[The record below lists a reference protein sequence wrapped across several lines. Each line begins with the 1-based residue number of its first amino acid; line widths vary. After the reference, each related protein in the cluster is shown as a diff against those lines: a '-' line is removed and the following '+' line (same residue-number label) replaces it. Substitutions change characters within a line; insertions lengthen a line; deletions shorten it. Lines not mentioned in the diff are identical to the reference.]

1 MDDILSVDF
10 SSTVGLIAMVL
21 FTLNILMG
29 LLVSVNYNP
38 QTWWPHRKLP
48 FPFWKL
54 HNWNAYLALSMAV
67 LHPTILLL
75 SPTKGTPFRLVD
87 VLLPL
92 NSPHQTFYNNLGA
105 LTFYLFL
112 FVLTTSYYRP
122 QLRYRPWKKLHYT
135 AYAAAVVMFVHGT
148 LIDPNLKDLPTD
160 FLDGEKVLVEL
171 CFLIVVAASIW
182 RWKYGTE
189 KQRYLKGK
197 AAAQKSGDSREAA
210 GAS

>member
-10 SSTVGLIAMVL
+10 SGTVGLIAMVL

-67 LHPTILLL
+67 LHPTILLFVK
-75 SPTKGTPFRLVD
+75 TKDVHFRLGD
-87 VLLPL
+87 ILLPL

-112 FVLTTSYYRP
+112 FVVTTSYFRP

-135 AYAAAVVMFVHGT
+135 AYAAGLVMYIHGT
-148 LIDPNLKDLPTD
+148 LIDPNLKDQPTD

-171 CFLIVVAASIW
+171 CFLAVVAASIW

-189 KQRYLKGK
+189 KQRYRAAK
-197 AAAQKSGDSREAA
+197 AAAATKS
-210 GAS
+210 

>member
-1 MDDILSVDF
+1 MDEILSVDF

-29 LLVSVNYNP
+29 LLISVNYNP

-67 LHPTILLL
+67 LHPLILLL
-75 SPTKGTPFRLVD
+75 TPKAPFRLVD
-87 VLLPL
+87 VLFPL

-105 LTFYLFL
+105 ITFYLFL
-112 FVLTTSYYRP
+112 FVVVTSYFRP

-135 AYAAAVVMFVHGT
+135 AYAAALVMFVHGT
-148 LIDPNLKDLPTD
+148 LIDPNLKDQPTD

-171 CFLIVVAASIW
+171 CFLVVVAASIW

-189 KQRYLKGK
+189 KQRYLKMK
-197 AAAQKSGDSREAA
+197 AAAQKSGGAREGA
-210 GAS
+210 GA